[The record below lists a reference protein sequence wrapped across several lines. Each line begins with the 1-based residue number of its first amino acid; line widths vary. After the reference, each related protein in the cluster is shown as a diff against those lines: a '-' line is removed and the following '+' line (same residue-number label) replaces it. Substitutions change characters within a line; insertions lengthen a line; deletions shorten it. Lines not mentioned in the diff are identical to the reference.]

1 MYPLFGYQEKKKKK
15 KSKRKI
21 KRRQLNT
28 IMPCMHGCQNCDLD
42 HEMPNLFLLMK
53 CIDAFKFLL
62 IYRFENIRHKKLF

>member
-1 MYPLFGYQEKKKKK
+1 
-15 KSKRKI
+15 
-21 KRRQLNT
+21 
-28 IMPCMHGCQNCDLD
+28 MPYMHGCQNRDLD